1 MADDANAVAPKP
13 QPTALMRSKDFR
25 TAFANTFR
33 FRASPTDIG
42 LTFGY
47 ATQLPSPTGDRN
59 ILQDEVEVVI
69 TPSTLKVLKIAIDDH
84 LEAIEKMIGTIQLPQ
99 DIMDVLAEQKKTM
112 DAVAEAEKNKMASSN
127 K

>member
-1 MADDANAVAPKP
+1 MADDPNAAAPKP
-13 QPTALMRSKDFR
+13 QLPALMRSKDFR

-33 FRASPTDIG
+33 FRASPADIG

-47 ATQLPSPTGDRN
+47 ATQLPSPTGERS
-59 ILQDEVEVVI
+59 IVQDEVEVVI

-84 LEAIEKMIGTIQLPQ
+84 LEALEKIIGTIQLPQ
-99 DIMDVLAEQKKTM
+99 EVVDALAEQKKTM
-112 DAVAEAEKNKMASSN
+112 NDVAEAEKNKVPPS

>member
-1 MADDANAVAPKP
+1 MADDPNAAAPKP
-13 QPTALMRSKDFR
+13 QPTSLIRSKDFR

-47 ATQLPSPTGDRN
+47 ATQVPSPTGDRN

-69 TPSTLKVLKIAIDDH
+69 TPSTLKVLKMAIDDH
-84 LEAIEKMIGTIQLPQ
+84 LEVIEKMIGTIQLPQ
-99 DIMDVLAEQKKTM
+99 EVVDTLAEQKKAM
-112 DAVAEAEKNKMASSN
+112 DAVAEAEKNKMAPS